1 MKLIRLGIVIIVL
14 ASTVIACKET
24 KKGAEKDMQ
33 EAVEA
38 VEETADDV
46 SEAVT
51 EAAEEVGAVM
61 EDAAE
66 DIGDAAVDAAE
77 AVEGAVEGAVEKAA
91 GFTVNFP
98 KDSKLATEVND
109 GYHGLIKSDPSL
121 SKYFGKAYGYAIF
134 PKITKAGLGI
144 GGAGGEGLVFEQ
156 GAVIGKATLMQATF
170 GLQAGGQ
177 QYREVIFFENKAAL
191 DRFTNGKFKFSGEAS
206 AVALKNGVSADI
218 AYQDG
223 VAIVTD
229 PMGGVMAEASIGT
242 QKFKY
247 KAGI

>member
-1 MKLIRLGIVIIVL
+1 MKLIKLGVVIIVL

-24 KKGAEKDMQ
+24 KKGAEKDVQ
-33 EAVEA
+33 EAVE
-38 VEETADDV
+38 VIQESADDV
-46 SEAVT
+46 SEAVSD
-51 EAAEEVGAVM
+51 AAEEVEEAM
-61 EDAAE
+61 EDAADAAKE
-66 DIGDAAVDAAE
+66 MGDAAADAAKS
-77 AVEGAVEGAVEKAA
+77 VEGAAKAA
-91 GFTVNFP
+91 GFAVNYP
-98 KDSKLATEVND
+98 KDTKLAGEVD
-109 GYHGLIKSDPSL
+109 AGLKELLKEDPSL
-121 SKYFGKAYGYAIF
+121 SKYFKDAYGYAVF

-144 GGAGGEGLVFEQ
+144 GGAGGEGLVFEK
-156 GAVIGKATLMQATF
+156 GSVIGKATLMQATF

-206 AVALKNGVSADI
+206 AVALKKGVSADI

-223 VAIVTD
+223 VAIITD
-229 PMGGVMAEASIGT
+229 PMGGVMAEASVGT

>member
-1 MKLIRLGIVIIVL
+1 MKLIKLGLVIIVL

-24 KKGAEKDMQ
+24 KKGAEKDLQ

-38 VEETADDV
+38 VEESAEEV

-51 EAAEEVGAVM
+51 DAAEEVEAAV

-66 DIGDAAVDAAE
+66 EIGDVAVDAAE
-77 AVEGAVEGAVEKAA
+77 SVEGAVKAA
-91 GFTVNFP
+91 GFSVNYP
-98 KDSKLATEVND
+98 KDTKLAGEVNS
-109 GYHGLIKSDPSL
+109 GLKELLKDDPSL
-121 SKYFGKAYGYAIF
+121 AKYFKNAYGYAVF

-156 GAVIGKATLMQATF
+156 GTVIGKATLMQATF

-206 AVALKNGVSADI
+206 AVALKKGVSADI

-223 VAIVTD
+223 VAIITD
-229 PMGGVMAEASIGT
+229 PMGGVMAEASVGT

>member
-51 EAAEEVGAVM
+51 EAAEEVGAAM

-66 DIGDAAVDAAE
+66 EIGDAAVDAAE
-77 AVEGAVEGAVEKAA
+77 SVEGAVEKAA

-98 KDSKLATEVND
+98 KDSKLAAEVND
-109 GYHGLIKSDPSL
+109 GYLDLIKSDPSL

-206 AVALKNGVSADI
+206 AVALKKGVSADI

-229 PMGGVMAEASIGT
+229 PMGGVMAEASVGT